1 MKKNLFF
8 ALLILINILL
18 INLFLIQYTNASY
31 PMVGND
37 FAGFTSRL
45 LDSHLYYKANGFGIE
60 WYTPN
65 FGGGLPAYPNPVQT
79 QFSLPQLATWF
90 INPYAAILVSTAIY
104 IAIGFLVT
112 YLFLKN
118 VVELRPLSAILGAD
132 FFLIN
137 GFLIERVVV
146 GHVNLLTFPLIII
159 PVYAMLHPKLPS
171 WIGGV
176 LISITGA
183 ALVYSGGVYIAII
196 GLFSTLII
204 FPLIYFL
211 KPQLISWR
219 KTLPVLSWGGLLT
232 ALLCGSKLYATM
244 QYMRF
249 FSREVSDHYPTNWL
263 TGLGGMIL
271 QLFGTMN
278 FLPIL
283 SVIQKTSASFTVR
296 LLNWTKTPYGFWELD
311 SSITPGLLIILV
323 TGVLMVVFRK
333 PGIETR
339 NVTIKKIIAGLCI
352 IFITSLVTEF
362 SMAKGILYEFFRQ
375 LPILKSL
382 HADIRFTSS
391 FILPLAIIG
400 AKVFDTWVGKWK
412 STVKEF
418 LAYCIIA
425 GISIASMWSYFFMP
439 LNIQPRDFDVT
450 SIYKTYQLSSE
461 GNIFPVTQIVPDMND
476 YEVFILGSSNTRHH
490 SDALFRDDNVLLTPL
505 VHEGSVY
512 DVQDGYYNMTNP
524 ASSCLPRNK
533 WCIVF

>member
-8 ALLILINILL
+8 ALLIFINILL
-18 INLFLIQYTNASY
+18 INFFLIQYTNASY

-37 FAGFTSRL
+37 YGGFTARL

-79 QFSLPQLATWF
+79 QFSLPQLVTWF
-90 INPYAAILVSTAIY
+90 VNPYMAILISTAIY
-104 IAIGFLVT
+104 VSIGFLVT

-118 VVELRPLSAILGAD
+118 IFEMRPLSAILGAD

-137 GFLIERVVV
+137 GFMIERVVL

-159 PVYAMLHPKLPS
+159 PIYAILHPRLPS

-176 LISITGA
+176 LISLTGA

-204 FPLIYFL
+204 IPLMYFIR
-211 KPQLISWR
+211 PQLISWR
-219 KTLPVLSWGGLLT
+219 KILPVLIWGGILT
-232 ALLCGSKLYATM
+232 VLLCGSKLNATM

-283 SVIQKTSASFTVR
+283 NVIHKTSASFTVR
-296 LLNWTKTPYGFWELD
+296 LLNWTKTPYGFWELN
-311 SSITPGLLIILV
+311 SSIAPGLLIMLV
-323 TGVLMVVFRK
+323 IGALMVIFRK
-333 PGIETR
+333 PIIETR
-339 NVTIKKIIAGLCI
+339 KVTIKKIITGLCL
-352 IFITSLVTEF
+352 IFFISLVTEF
-362 SMAKGILYEFFRQ
+362 SMAKGSLYELFRQ

-391 FILPLAIIG
+391 FIIPLAIIG
-400 AKVFDTWVGKWK
+400 AKVFDGLTGKWE
-412 STVKEF
+412 STIKVF
-418 LAYCIIA
+418 LAYCIIG
-425 GISIASMWSYFFMP
+425 GISLASMWSYFLMP
-439 LNIQPRDFDVT
+439 LNIQTRYFDVT
-450 SIYKTYQLSSE
+450 SIYRTYKLSSE
-461 GNIFPVTQIVPDMND
+461 GNILPVTQIVPDMND

-490 SDALFRDDNVLLTPL
+490 SDALFRDDNLLLTPL
-505 VHEGSVY
+505 VHEGSVF

-524 ASSCLPRNK
+524 ASLCFSRNK
-533 WCIVF
+533 WCNTF